1 MLISTKEE
9 PVDLIVIAV
18 QAICTWWVMGNISSP
33 NLEQILE
40 LMYLSELPES
50 TSAVRGVSFIKI
62 GGETRIRLV
71 GQEVEVEHIFESGLL
86 IELDKP

>member
-1 MLISTKEE
+1 MLISTKEK

-50 TSAVRGVSFIKI
+50 TSGAREVSFIKI
-62 GGETRIRLV
+62 GGEAGIKTCGTRSRGRAYI
-71 GQEVEVEHIFESGLL
+71 
-86 IELDKP
+86 